1 MSREPQYGTGKK
13 NLVSYFVGIILS
25 IILTLIPYE
34 LVVNYSSPHGYM
46 HSKAFIYTM
55 LTVCA
60 LVQLVVQVV
69 CFLRLNSNTKEG
81 KVNILSFLFTII
93 VMIVIVG
100 FSLWIMAHLN
110 YNMMH

>member
-1 MSREPQYGTGKK
+1 MSRAPKYGTGKK
-13 NLVSYFVGIILS
+13 NLTAYIAGIILS

-34 LVVNYSSPHGYM
+34 LVVSYSSPNGYM
-46 HSKAFIYTM
+46 HSKVFIFSM

-60 LVQLVVQVV
+60 IAQLIVQVV
-69 CFLRLNSNTKEG
+69 CFLRLNTSSPEG
-81 KVNILSFLFTII
+81 RVNVMSFLFTIL
-93 VMIVIVG
+93 VVVVIVG